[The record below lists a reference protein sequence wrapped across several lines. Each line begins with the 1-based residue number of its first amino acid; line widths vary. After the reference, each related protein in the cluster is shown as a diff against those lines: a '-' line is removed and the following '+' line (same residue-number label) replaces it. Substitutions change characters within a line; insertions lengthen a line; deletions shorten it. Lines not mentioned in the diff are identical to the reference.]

1 MSGEGVS
8 GEGVSGEGVSG
19 EGTRMSCEGVRL
31 VRGCE
36 W

>member
-8 GEGVSGEGVSG
+8 DEGVSG
-19 EGTRMSCEGVRL
+19 EGTWMSCEGVRL